1 MSAYIS
7 LHRIRGLYI
16 SHGPTRDNANA
27 ISIRFDGRD
36 GCEVSEVTIFD
47 LPDHIADA
55 LAAGIR
61 AASEAQPAPL
71 AEEAKP

>member
-7 LHRIRGLYI
+7 LHRISGVRI

-27 ISIRFDGRD
+27 LSIQFVRMDNY
-36 GCEVSEVTIFD
+36 EAHEVTLYD

-61 AASEAQPAPL
+61 AASEAQPAKEVHP
-71 AEEAKP
+71 